1 MKNFQT
7 PRLLLL
13 GCLSALLAW
22 PAHAGI
28 SEVGDDIN
36 ARIARAKVQRGDGK
50 AIRVK
55 PVDASQ
61 PAGRGGDLL
70 GDGCN
75 IAIGNV
81 IDSGR
86 AGISTSARTQTTV
99 VVQGDV
105 IMANNRCN

>member
-1 MKNFQT
+1 
-7 PRLLLL
+7 
-13 GCLSALLAW
+13 
-22 PAHAGI
+22 
-28 SEVGDDIN
+28 
-36 ARIARAKVQRGDGK
+36 
-50 AIRVK
+50 
-55 PVDASQ
+55 
-61 PAGRGGDLL
+61 LL

-86 AGISTSARTQTTV
+86 TGISTSARTQTTV